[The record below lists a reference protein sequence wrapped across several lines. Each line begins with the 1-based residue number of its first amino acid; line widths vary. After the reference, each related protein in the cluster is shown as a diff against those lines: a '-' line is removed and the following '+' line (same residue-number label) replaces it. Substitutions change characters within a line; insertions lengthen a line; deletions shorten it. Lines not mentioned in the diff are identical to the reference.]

1 MLIKTLDQLKLLWS
15 HKFISILFDAKAPVP
30 DIAANKTNFKLAI
43 KGVFDK
49 LVNNK
54 QLNLL
59 NSPEAQSVYRICS
72 FYRQLL
78 LILNEPR
85 IEILSG

>member
-1 MLIKTLDQLKLLWS
+1 MLIRTLDQLKLLWS

-30 DIAANKTNFKLAI
+30 EVTNKTNFKLAI
-43 KGVFDK
+43 RGVFDK

-54 QLNLL
+54 QLNWL
-59 NSPEAQSVYRICS
+59 NSTEAQSIYRVCS

-78 LILNEPR
+78 LVLNEPR